1 MPEPSLP
8 DSLCLSHIAT
18 EGDGQNRR
26 PVGQPAGSVQ
36 EQQQE
41 AGSCEVLQFP
51 GPEEAAGGGARPG
64 GAVQRH
70 HSYARTSLPHHLE
83 NTTKRLHSVLPATQH
98 CLSVDLTKVLFIYF
112 IIKQW

>member
-1 MPEPSLP
+1 MSLKYIN
-8 DSLCLSHIAT
+8 SHVDT
-18 EGDGQNRR
+18 EGDDQNRR

-41 AGSCEVLQFP
+41 AGSCQVLQFP
-51 GPEEAAGGGARPG
+51 GSEEAAGGGARPG

-83 NTTKRLHSVLPATQH
+83 NTFYSLKM
-98 CLSVDLTKVLFIYF
+98 
-112 IIKQW
+112 